1 MRITTQMLD
10 ETARKTGIIMNRHN
24 LLDYVNSGSRANPLL
39 NALPQKSNYTANV
52 ADKTRYE
59 KQEKAADSLYEQTQK
74 FMVEED
80 KDIFK
85 KALSTGDNTELYEE
99 VEMLVE
105 KYNELFSAM
114 KDTTGALN
122 KFYKQSMQDL
132 IEENKAAFL
141 EIGISAERGGS
152 LKLDKEKLKAASLEN
167 VEKVLGKDNSFTEK
181 LGYLSSR
188 IADNANAYLESA
200 SNSYLPNGNIA
211 NNYSNKYD
219 FWG

>member
-39 NALPQKSNYTANV
+39 NTLPPKSNYTANV

-59 KQEKAADSLYEQTQK
+59 KQEKAADGLYEQTQK

-80 KDIFK
+80 KD
-85 KALSTGDNTELYEE
+85 
-99 VEMLVE
+99 
-105 KYNELFSAM
+105 
-114 KDTTGALN
+114 
-122 KFYKQSMQDL
+122 
-132 IEENKAAFL
+132 
-141 EIGISAERGGS
+141 
-152 LKLDKEKLKAASLEN
+152 KLKEASLEN
-167 VEKVLGKDNSFTEK
+167 VEKVLGKDNSFIEK